1 MPRIPKFNLGKAI
14 PKSTTFPDPMW
25 MRVERRGANGWEQL
39 DPEEQITIRADWPV
53 THHHI
58 TSGYAYP
65 GSNFIEE
72 TNWVPVQGPDLPYL
86 IEQRRQAIRN
96 AQEAYEDVVANERAR
111 QAYNRRVA
119 AWNSYSDLPPRERAF
134 IANQN
139 RLRETLYDYMPSWE
153 AKQYA
158 RNFYNY
164 EAMPPVKMVPGD
176 DRTLDLDEL
185 KGFESFDEFPDNG
198 WVDMP
203 WNRWK

>member
-1 MPRIPKFNLGKAI
+1 MPRIPKLGSKRAI
-14 PKSTTFPDPMW
+14 HLTYFPDPMW

-39 DPEEQITIRADWPV
+39 GPNERIIDRKDWPV
-53 THHHI
+53 THHHV
-58 TSGYAYP
+58 TSNYAYP
-65 GSNFIEE
+65 GSNFIEAM
-72 TNWVPVQGPDLPYL
+72 NWLPVQGPDLPRN
-86 IEQRRQAIRN
+86 IEQRRQYIRN
-96 AQEAYEDVVANERAR
+96 AQEAYEAELANERAR

-119 AWNSYSDLPPRERAF
+119 AWNSYRDLPPRERAF

-153 AKQYA
+153 ANQYA
-158 RNFYNY
+158 RHYPNY

-176 DRTLDLDEL
+176 NRTLDLDEL